1 MTPDRDALTPAYAAE
16 LLHRQD
22 ALQAEA
28 RAVLADL
35 GLMRLLAQVGTPA
48 QIGSSA
54 LGLMV
59 WRDLGVIVASPGL
72 SAARALTVMQPALA
86 HPRVAGARYANKSG
100 AFNDTGK
107 GQPRDPRYFF
117 EIHYRTDTA
126 REGVDWNV
134 DVSLWLDAGPRH
146 EIADLA
152 SIARQL
158 TVETRLAILWIKD
171 VWHRLP
177 AYRGGAGTR
186 AVGCRDVYDAVLRHG
201 ILTPGGFDGYL
212 RQHGKPARGNDVP
225 LRAE

>member
-16 LLHRQD
+16 LLRRQD

-35 GLMRLLAQVGTPA
+35 GLMRLLAHAGTPA

-59 WRDLGVIVASPGL
+59 WRDLDIIVASPGL
-72 SAARALTVMQPALA
+72 SAARAFAVMQPALA
-86 HPRVAGARYANKSG
+86 HPRVASVRYANKSG
-100 AFNDTGK
+100 AFNDTGN

-117 EIHYRTDTA
+117 EILYRTDTEG
-126 REGVDWNV
+126 EGVDWNV
-134 DVSLWLDAGPRH
+134 DVSLWLDAGPRR

-158 TVETRLAILWIKD
+158 TDETRLAILWIKD

-177 AYRGGAGTR
+177 AYHGGAGTR
-186 AVGCRDVYDAVLRHG
+186 AVGSHDIYDAVLRHG
-201 ILTPGGFDGYL
+201 VRTPAGFDAYL
-212 RQHGKPARGNDVP
+212 RQRGKPTRGDNP
-225 LRAE
+225 LAHTE